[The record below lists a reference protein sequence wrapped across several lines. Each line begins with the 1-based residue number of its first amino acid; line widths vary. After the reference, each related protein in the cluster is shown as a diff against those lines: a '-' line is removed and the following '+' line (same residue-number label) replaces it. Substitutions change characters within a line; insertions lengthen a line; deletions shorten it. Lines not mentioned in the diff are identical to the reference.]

1 MATDRRWV
9 IFDTSIYVGA
19 IRAGLSS
26 RFAERLQDELPR
38 SYLSAVVVAE
48 LRAGATDDVGRRVVH
63 GFTMWA
69 HRVGRVVT
77 PTAASWEQAGDVLAR
92 IRAREPGLGSR
103 LGLLW
108 NDLLIAL
115 SSRQIGARVVTADAR
130 DFELLGRYIRIDL
143 EVVAEP

>member
-9 IFDTSIYVGA
+9 IFDTSIYIGA

-26 RFAERLQDELPR
+26 PLSERLQDDLPR
-38 SYLSAVVVAE
+38 SYLSAVVSAE
-48 LRAGATDDVGRRVVH
+48 LRAGARDEVGRRVVH

-69 HRVGRVVT
+69 HRAGRLVT
-77 PTAASWEQAGDVLAR
+77 PTVASWERAGDVLAR
-92 IRAREPGLGSR
+92 VRARESGLGSR

-130 DFELLGRYIRIDL
+130 DFELLRRYVQMDM